1 MWRSPVTFPLVL
13 KFLRTKR
20 LNLEE
25 FDQCE
30 LDKIK
35 DLFQYLQIPM
45 PISLPSLQWDSFQNV
60 MVGLV
65 FSRIVLL

>member
-1 MWRSPVTFPLVL
+1 MLKVL
-13 KFLRTKR
+13 RLRF

>member
-1 MWRSPVTFPLVL
+1 MWRSPVYFPLLL

-35 DLFQYLQIPM
+35 DLFEYLQIPM
-45 PISLPSLQWDSFQNV
+45 PISPPTLHWDSFQNV